1 MRNMLFCARTKSRSE
16 SLQWLGHLAQDFR
29 WLGRSVQDVLPGIQA
44 GSVWRTAWRYAAP
57 NIAGFAFAILLFAVL
72 SIAPVAALAQPV
84 EVDAAQPFFPE
95 GRPLEGLIITLDPGH
110 GGSAHQPGYSGSARG
125 VNSGVVEG
133 DLNMLVAGHLRHHLV
148 NAGAKVYMTRWDD
161 RKVTPG
167 DSQRAEEL
175 GARTRVAVESRSHL
189 FLSLHHNWAQRRS
202 ADGVMILI
210 WPTDSAGKISRSNA
224 NLRKS
229 FARKSKNASTT
240 KSDSIPGSIIILWC
254 LDATFRRRASN
265 LGSSRIRNSTPG

>member
-1 MRNMLFCARTKSRSE
+1 
-16 SLQWLGHLAQDFR
+16 
-29 WLGRSVQDVLPGIQA
+29 
-44 GSVWRTAWRYAAP
+44 
-57 NIAGFAFAILLFAVL
+57 
-72 SIAPVAALAQPV
+72 
-84 EVDAAQPFFPE
+84 VDAAQPFFPE

-175 GARTRVAVESRSHL
+175 GARTRVAVEGRSHL
-189 FLSLHHNWAQRRS
+189 FPFAASQLGAAPLGRWRDDPHLADRLRRKRS
-202 ADGVMILI
+202 AARTRICGN
-210 WPTDSAGKISRSNA
+210 PSRGN
-224 NLRKS
+224 RK
-229 FARKSKNASTT
+229 TH
-240 KSDSIPGSIIILWC
+240 PPQ
-254 LDATFRRRASN
+254 RAIRS
-265 LGSSRIRNSTPG
+265 LGQ